1 MGAKD
6 GQVKKRW
13 FIIDDDNLTQFL
25 KRDDKKPCNSRP
37 FLNASSKIESKAKA
51 IKWTDAA
58 AHRLMIV
65 LRRAGNQRKTVFVYS
80 NDMNFLKAL
89 LVRVTIAA

>member
-13 FIIDDDNLTQFL
+13 FIVDDDNLTQFM

-37 FLNASSKIESKAKA
+37 FFNASYRIESK
-51 IKWTDAA
+51 
-58 AHRLMIV
+58 
-65 LRRAGNQRKTVFVYS
+65 S
-80 NDMNFLKAL
+80 SP
-89 LVRVTIAA
+89 